1 MFIKR
6 LIVFAGIFASALPAL
21 ASEGASGNKLIQP
34 AFGLSFWTLLTFL
47 LLLLLLG
54 KFAWGPLIA
63 AIKTR
68 EDAIR
73 GDIDDARK
81 QRDDAAG
88 MLAEQKELNREALRQ
103 RAEAVAAGQKDAERV
118 KAEIVEEARQ
128 QREQLLKQ
136 AREQI
141 EAETRQAK
149 TELRATVADL
159 TVLAAEKLLQKNL
172 DDGTQKMLVED
183 YLAGLE
189 RSEGDASSTH

>member
-6 LIVFAGIFASALPAL
+6 LIVIAGILASALPAL
-21 ASEGASGNKLIQP
+21 ASEGAGGSALIQP
-34 AFGLSFWTLLTFL
+34 AFGLSFWTLVTFL

-81 QRDDAAG
+81 QRDDAAA
-88 MLAEQKELNREALRQ
+88 MLAEQKELNREALRE

-159 TVLAAEKLLQKNL
+159 TVLAAEKLLRKNL
-172 DDGTQKMLVED
+172 DDGTQKKLVED

>member
-6 LIVFAGIFASALPAL
+6 LIVFAGIFASSLPAL
-21 ASEGASGNKLIQP
+21 AAEGAGGSMLIEP

-81 QRDDAAG
+81 QRDDAAA
-88 MLAEQKELNREALRQ
+88 MLAEQKELNREALRE

-159 TVLAAEKLLQKNL
+159 TVLAAEKLLRKNL
-172 DDGTQKMLVED
+172 DDATQKKLVED
-183 YLAGLE
+183 YLSGLE

>member
-6 LIVFAGIFASALPAL
+6 LIVFAGIFASALPTL
-21 ASEGASGNKLIQP
+21 ASEGAGGSMLIQP
-34 AFGLSFWTLLTFL
+34 AFGLSFWTLVTFL

-54 KFAWGPLIA
+54 RFAWGPLIT

-81 QRDDAAG
+81 QRDDAAA
-88 MLAEQKELNREALRQ
+88 MLAEQKELNREALRE

-159 TVLAAEKLLQKNL
+159 TVLAAEKLLRKNL
-172 DDGTQKMLVED
+172 DDGTQKKLVED